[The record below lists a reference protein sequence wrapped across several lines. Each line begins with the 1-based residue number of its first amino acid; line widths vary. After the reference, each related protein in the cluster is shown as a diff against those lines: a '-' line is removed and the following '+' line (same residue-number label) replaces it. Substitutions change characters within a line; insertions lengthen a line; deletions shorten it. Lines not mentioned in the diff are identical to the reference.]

1 MLTLRRHGDLVRY
14 RWTSTDIVL
23 RWEPVT
29 VSIHGLSAVE
39 QRQSFHDDF
48 SAAELRREKA
58 RLDLIFDAGDQQR
71 YYEVRDRLFP
81 GDRSGSRRWRNR
93 AGDKLY
99 SVLVQSSLVGD
110 LRHTESF
117 VDIAGGPGAFSE
129 VLLTMMSRGYGITIA
144 DGPGWYGSLFDS
156 DFTAIYSPV
165 MVVRNRRL
173 VDRIHREGSHRLGN
187 LYEKDNVEIL
197 RLVVTTPVK
206 IVVADGGFKI
216 DRDDDPVL
224 GRLHVEHLQEIYS
237 HRLILSEI
245 FAGVS
250 LLVTGGHLICKLFD
264 VFTEFSS
271 SLVWLMALI
280 FDEVMIVKPERSR
293 DVNSE
298 RYLVCKN
305 LLARD
310 LVHQTVFALLDRVYN
325 EWRDHPDES
334 PQTLVP
340 QRLIED
346 LTPEFLPRFRTYVQE
361 TSSRQRETLRRVLDR
376 L

>member
-14 RWTSTDIVL
+14 RWASTDIVL
-23 RWEPVT
+23 RWDPVT

-39 QRQSFHDDF
+39 RRQSFHDDF

-99 SVLVQSSLVGD
+99 SVLVQSSLVDD

-173 VDRIHREGSHRLGN
+173 VDRVHREGSHRLGN

-197 RLVVTTPVK
+197 RLVVETPVK

-216 DRDDDPVL
+216 DRDDDPVR

-245 FAGVS
+245 FAGIS
-250 LLVTGGHLICKLFD
+250 LLATGGHLICKLFD

-280 FDEVMIVKPERSR
+280 FDEILIVKPERSR

-305 LLARD
+305 LLTRD
-310 LVHQTVFALLDRVYN
+310 LVYQKVFALLDRVYN
-325 EWRDHPDES
+325 EWRDHPNES
-334 PQTLVP
+334 PQTLVS